1 MQLSGFLK
9 SLLTV
14 LFLAMA
20 LLSCRDEGIDSNP
33 SVNLEFS
40 TDSLLFD
47 TVFTTVGSST
57 RSFKVY
63 NKHNRRINISSV
75 KLAGGNQS
83 YFRINVDGAS
93 GTTLRDIEID
103 ARDSIFIF
111 VEVTVDPVKQQLPLI
126 IVDSVVFDT
135 NSNIQ
140 DVKLAA
146 WGQDAHFIYPNYQ
159 DPESGFQFH
168 LITENSTWTSDLPYV
183 VYGLAI
189 VAPEITLNIE
199 EGARVHFHNNSSLI
213 FLEGATL
220 KANGSA
226 EHPIRFQGD
235 RLEDFFKDV
244 AGQWGRIWFFATSK
258 DHEINYAIIKNG
270 TVGLHVDTI
279 GSSSAP
285 TLSIRNTVI
294 KNMSIAGLFAQGS
307 HVVAENMIIT
317 DCGEH
322 AAVLALGGTYDF
334 KHCTFANYHSVS
346 NRRTPT
352 LVLNNYYEDID
363 GNIQIREMEN
373 FTIANSIIYGGL
385 QEEISLDFYPG
396 TDPSYMFDHCL
407 LRTQIEGNAPRFVN
421 VLKNMNPQF
430 RNTLLGDY
438 RLKDESPAIGAGNAG
453 ISAAVPF
460 DILGNDRSERSDLG
474 AIQYYEVEEEEEAD
488 K

>member
-1 MQLSGFLK
+1 MQVSGFVR
-9 SLLTV
+9 SLLFII
-14 LFLAMA
+14 LLAMVF
-20 LLSCRDEGIDSNP
+20 LSCRDEGIDSNP
-33 SVNLEFS
+33 SVKLEFS

-63 NKHNRRINISSV
+63 NNHHKRISISSIS
-75 KLAGGNQS
+75 LARGPQS
-83 YFRINVDGAS
+83 YFRINVDGSS

-111 VEVTVDPVKQQLPLI
+111 VEVTIDPVNQQLPLI
-126 IVDSVVFDT
+126 ILDSVVFNT

-146 WGQDAHFIYPNYQ
+146 WGQDAHFIYPNYE

-168 LITENSTWTSDLPYV
+168 LITENSTWVNDLPYV
-183 VYGLAI
+183 IYGLAI
-189 VAPEITLNIE
+189 VAPDITLNIE
-199 EGARVHFHNNSSLI
+199 EGTHVHFHNNSSLI
-213 FLEGATL
+213 FLERSTL

-226 EHPIRFQGD
+226 DHPIYFQGD
-235 RLEDFFKDV
+235 RLESFFKDV

-279 GSSSAP
+279 GSTTAP
-285 TLSIRNTVI
+285 TLMIRNTVI

-307 HVVAENMIIT
+307 HVVAENLIIN

-334 KHCTFANYHSVS
+334 RHCTFANYHSVN

-352 LVLNNYYEDID
+352 LVLNNYYEDIE
-363 GNIQIREMEN
+363 GKIQIRELEN
-373 FTIANSIIYGGL
+373 FNISNSIIYGGL
-385 QEEISLDFYPG
+385 QEEITFDFYPG
-396 TDPSYMFDHCL
+396 TNPSYTFNHCL
-407 LRTQIEGNAPRFVN
+407 IRTQLENSTPQFIN
-421 VLKNMNPQF
+421 VLRNQNPQF
-430 RNTLLGDY
+430 RNTQQGDY
-438 RLKDESPAIGAGNAG
+438 RLQENSPAIGAG
-453 ISAAVPF
+453 SAAVSATVPF
-460 DILGNDRSERSDLG
+460 DILGNDRSQRSDLG
-474 AIQYYEVEEEEEAD
+474 AIQYYEVEEED
-488 K
+488 GI